1 MGKYPI
7 VAKSANL
14 CTNTYNLVISVVS
27 QSGLM
32 PIHKP
37 TRKSYGGK
45 KVFPRATLIFEV
57 VLYLL
62 PLVKD

>member
-1 MGKYPI
+1 MGKYTI

-27 QSGLM
+27 QSGLT
-32 PIHKP
+32 PIQKT

-45 KVFPRATLIFEV
+45 KVFPRAKLTFE